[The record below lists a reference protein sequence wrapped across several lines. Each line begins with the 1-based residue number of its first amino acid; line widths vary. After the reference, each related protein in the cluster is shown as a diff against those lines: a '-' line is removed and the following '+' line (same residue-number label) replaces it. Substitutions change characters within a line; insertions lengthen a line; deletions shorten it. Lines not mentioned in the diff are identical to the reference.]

1 MKKHI
6 KFTIFC
12 NRMFGE
18 TKSSLS
24 IDDLFNKM
32 TKRHKEHWS
41 EIKFKDEQG
50 RTIQITREFLEQG
63 MTIEEIIEDWIL
75 NCQDRLK
82 DEIFSIN

>member
-1 MKKHI
+1 MKNI

-12 NRMFGE
+12 NKMFGE
-18 TKSSLS
+18 TKKALS
-24 IDDLFNKM
+24 INDLFNKM
-32 TKRHKEHWS
+32 TKRHREHWS

-63 MTIEEIIEDWIL
+63 MTIGEIIEDWII
-75 NCQDRLK
+75 NCKDRLE